1 MANTVVINVQANT
14 AAATADLT
22 STTVAVDNLTK
33 AEKKLNKE
41 TGKTASQFEEVTKNG
56 GAIAILDQLT
66 GGLASRVRDTFEAT
80 KLFNFSLKGM
90 RTALIATGIGAF
102 VVALGLVVAYWDDI
116 VEFITG
122 ANAEL
127 QKQIDLK
134 NEYIS
139 DLDYELTVMKAQ
151 QDLAIAQGGYNK
163 ELAAQQRARLK
174 DLLEERKLAV
184 ELLELQLQNLRHK
197 DYEQYIEVHKA
208 FEKAKLDVIKTEIAL
223 QNSWNDV
230 TERAKTNREKQAADE
245 KLLSDNR
252 KKANEDALAA
262 EREKA
267 DAIEQITVGQVN
279 TEAEKRAE
287 EIRQNEIK
295 YEKLLELAR
304 KYYADD
310 SEQIQELE
318 QTQQEIDTEIKLRHA
333 EEDRATQKIIDD
345 QILADKEAEEK
356 RLNDIK
362 QKSLEND
369 IAITEARKVL
379 QLQLVAASGSAIG
392 ALGSLFK
399 EGTAA
404 SKAAALAEII
414 IGTGVGYVQ
423 GLDIAQKS
431 AKGTGPAAAFA
442 FPIFYAQQIAAVAGA
457 AKQASNILKTVKG
470 GGGGSAP
477 VSAPISTPVQV
488 PAFNIV
494 GQGEGSQ
501 IASALGEQQQT
512 PIQAFV
518 VSQDVTT
525 AQSLENGIIQ
535 GATLGD

>member
-1 MANTVVINVQANT
+1 
-14 AAATADLT
+14 
-22 STTVAVDNLTK
+22 
-33 AEKKLNKE
+33 
-41 TGKTASQFEEVTKNG
+41 
-56 GAIAILDQLT
+56 
-66 GGLASRVRDTFEAT
+66 
-80 KLFNFSLKGM
+80 
-90 RTALIATGIGAF
+90 
-102 VVALGLVVAYWDDI
+102 
-116 VEFITG
+116 
-122 ANAEL
+122 
-127 QKQIDLK
+127 
-134 NEYIS
+134 
-139 DLDYELTVMKAQ
+139 
-151 QDLAIAQGGYNK
+151 
-163 ELAAQQRARLK
+163 
-174 DLLEERKLAV
+174 DLLKERKLAV

-197 DYEQYIEVHKA
+197 DYEQYLEVHKA

-304 KYYADD
+304 KFYADD

-333 EEDRATQKIIDD
+333 EEDRATQKAIDD

-431 AKGTGPAAAFA
+431 AKGTGPAASFA

-470 GGGGSAP
+470 GGGGGSAP
-477 VSAPISTPVQV
+477 VSAPTSTPVQV

-494 GQGEGSQ
+494 GQGEGS
-501 IASALGEQQQT
+501 
-512 PIQAFV
+512 
-518 VSQDVTT
+518 
-525 AQSLENGIIQ
+525 
-535 GATLGD
+535 